1 MQINHDRPP
10 RYWLRILFLEH
21 SFVFSK
27 TAFSKTAPSRRN
39 MQNETTGQVAA
50 GEAARA
56 APVIS

>member
-1 MQINHDRPP
+1 M
-10 RYWLRILFLEH
+10 LFLEH

-50 GEAARA
+50 SEAARA